1 MKNKMVIIIVAVV
14 VLFGGLFFVTNYKN
28 KKVVDGSDNP
38 YGKDK
43 LNQQTID
50 SLDDPLYQN
59 IIQPNDLEERIES
72 GESTT
77 VYFFSPDCVH
87 CQRTTPVLV
96 PLAEDNDIDLV
107 QMNLME
113 FEDEKAESYSAFS
126 SSNSIKFIC
135 TKSISLSSASGTK
148 TGVVRCQCTQ
158 SGLKKYMLVY
168 SLLSILTYK
177 LIILILFCLYYL
189 SKFYIV

>member
-1 MKNKMVIIIVAVV
+1 M
-14 VLFGGLFFVTNYKN
+14 
-28 KKVVDGSDNP
+28 
-38 YGKDK
+38 
-43 LNQQTID
+43 
-50 SLDDPLYQN
+50 DDPLYQN

-113 FEDEKAESYSAFS
+113 FEDEKAEYD
-126 SSNSIKFIC
+126 IE
-135 TKSISLSSASGTK
+135 GTP
-148 TGVVRCQCTQ
+148 TMVHFDNGNEVARIVGEHPEDEFQ
-158 SGLKKYMLVY
+158 SFFDEYVND
-168 SLLSILTYK
+168 
-177 LIILILFCLYYL
+177 
-189 SKFYIV
+189 

>member
-1 MKNKMVIIIVAVV
+1 MKNKMMIIIIAIV
-14 VLFGGLFFVTNYKN
+14 VLFGGLYFVTSYKN
-28 KKVVDGSDNP
+28 KQATGGSDNP
-38 YGKDK
+38 YGKDM

-59 IIQPNDLEERIES
+59 IIQPNDLEEKIES

-113 FEDEKAESYSAFS
+113 FEDEKAKYE
-126 SSNSIKFIC
+126 IE
-135 TKSISLSSASGTK
+135 GTP
-148 TGVVRCQCTQ
+148 TMVHFDDGEEVER
-158 SGLKKYMLVY
+158 
-168 SLLSILTYK
+168 
-177 LIILILFCLYYL
+177 
-189 SKFYIV
+189 IVGSHTEEEFQGFFDEYVND

>member
-113 FEDEKAESYSAFS
+113 FEDEKAEYD
-126 SSNSIKFIC
+126 IE
-135 TKSISLSSASGTK
+135 GTP
-148 TGVVRCQCTQ
+148 TMVHFDNGNEVARIVGEHPEDEFQ
-158 SGLKKYMLVY
+158 SFFDEYVND
-168 SLLSILTYK
+168 
-177 LIILILFCLYYL
+177 
-189 SKFYIV
+189 